1 MFSRKRRDDSSAEGS
16 QVSRAADPLGRPLDT
31 HVLNLAAD
39 EIFAK
44 QHVPTIARFGAGTH
58 PGKVRSRNEDHYLL
72 VRRRRSRQVIQTNMP
87 DNFPDTSE
95 EDGYVMV
102 VADGIGGGGYGHLA
116 SRLALEAG
124 WALGGDEINWS
135 FRATPKEIDD
145 VLAKMKLYPL
155 LIHKALIHETRQ
167 HPELRGMGT
176 TFTAA
181 YTIGNDAFIT
191 HVGDSRAILI
201 RRGQLQQLTTDQTLA
216 EYYAKANELTRTGEE
231 FKRMS
236 HVLVSCLG
244 AVDDSVDVE
253 THHFELQHGDVLLL
267 CSDGL
272 TDMVSN
278 DQIVETVQQYPD
290 PQRAV
295 DRLIEQA
302 LDAGGRDNV
311 TLVLGKYTM
320 PDVELEAMREAPTP
334 AV

>member
-1 MFSRKRRDDSSAEGS
+1 MSSHKGQDDSSEHS
-16 QVSRAADPLGRPLDT
+16 PEPRDVSSSRRRALDT

-39 EIFAK
+39 DVFAK
-44 QHVPTIARFGAGTH
+44 QHVPTEARFGAGTH
-58 PGKVRSRNEDHYLL
+58 TGKVRERNEDHFLL
-72 VRRRRSRQVIQTNMP
+72 VRRRRSRQVMQSNMP
-87 DNFPDTSE
+87 ESFPAASE

-102 VADGIGGGGYGHLA
+102 VADGIGGGGFGHLA

-155 LIHKALIHETRQ
+155 LIHKALIRETRE

-201 RRGQLQQLTTDQTLA
+201 RQGRLTQLTTDQTLA
-216 EYYAKANELTRTGEE
+216 EYFAKANELARTGEE

-253 THHFELQHGDVLLL
+253 TQHFELQHGDALLL

-278 DQIVETVQQYPD
+278 ETIAETVQQNAD
-290 PQRAV
+290 PQQAC
-295 DRLIEQA
+295 DRLIELA
-302 LDAGGRDNV
+302 LEAGGRDNI
-311 TLVLGKYTM
+311 TIVLGYYSIPEHEQT
-320 PDVELEAMREAPTP
+320 VWQEAPTP
-334 AV
+334 AM